1 MRRAGWEGG
10 GLVDYGDL
18 SICVPAYNEAG
29 RIERTLRD
37 LREHF
42 PAAEVLVI
50 DDCSTDETGAIA
62 SGVEGVRVLTHRRN
76 SGYGASLKTAMRN
89 ATRKVV
95 VWIDSD
101 GQHRMEDLAA
111 VVAPVLAGETDAV
124 IGARTSGSDVR
135 LERVA
140 GKTLLKS
147 VARLVA
153 REPLPDL
160 NSGLRCFRR
169 EIIIRYLHL
178 LPDGFSA
185 STTSTLLMIKRGYLL
200 GYVDIVTQARVGTST
215 VRHVRDG
222 LAALKLIVRILVLFH
237 AFSFFS
243 LLGAVQIIPGLIYG
257 VTLAIIQGRGF
268 PTLAAMVVI
277 SGVLTFL
284 IGLVGD
290 QITAMRQERFEQE

>member
-1 MRRAGWEGG
+1 M
-10 GLVDYGDL
+10 DYGEL

-29 RIERTLRD
+29 AIEQTLRD

-42 PAAEVLVI
+42 PAAEVLVV
-50 DDCSTDETGAIA
+50 DDCSTDETGTIA
-62 SGVEGVRVLTHRRN
+62 AGVEGVRVLTHRRN
-76 SGYGASLKTAMRN
+76 RGYGASLKTAMRN
-89 ATRKVV
+89 ATRDVV

-101 GQHRMEDLAA
+101 GQHRMEDLAS
-111 VVAPVLAGETDAV
+111 VVAPVLAGEKDAV
-124 IGARTSGSDVR
+124 IGARTSGS
-135 LERVA
+135 
-140 GKTLLKS
+140 LLKS
-147 VARLVA
+147 VARIVA

-169 EIIIRYLHL
+169 EIIARYLHL

-200 GYVDIVTQARVGTST
+200 GYVDIVTKARIGTST
-215 VRHVRDG
+215 VKHVRDG

-243 LLGAVQIIPGLIYG
+243 LLGAIQLIPGLIYG
-257 VTLAIIQGRGF
+257 VIVAIVGGRGF
-268 PTLAAMVVI
+268 PTLAAMIVV

-284 IGLVGD
+284 IGLVCD
-290 QITAMRQERFEQE
+290 QITALRQERFEQE